1 MLVTNRLQG
10 VTAGLQGATAGR
22 LRFDAAALERRER
35 DAERELKG
43 LRRAFDLHKVYLEVG
58 AGDCA
63 LARRAAGY
71 VERVYALDV
80 SEDIMG
86 RLGGPPNLVRVV
98 HDGVRIPLP
107 EGGVDVAFS
116 RALVISQLPGIC
128 RALKDGGVYYTRS
141 DGPAA
146 ELRAAFFDA
155 GFSRLHYY
163 VNGLRIPYPLARVL
177 DDPFR
182 LAAIK

>member
-1 MLVTNRLQG
+1 MLVSSSPAA
-10 VTAGLQGATAGR
+10 V
-22 LRFDAAALERRER
+22 RFSAERHARRER
-35 DAERELKG
+35 DAERELRQ
-43 LRRAFDLHKVYLEVG
+43 LQHRLDLHSVFLELG
-58 AGDCA
+58 AGDCT
-63 LARRAAGY
+63 LARRACGY
-71 VERVYALDV
+71 VDRVYAIDV

-107 EGGVDVAFS
+107 AAVVDVAFS
-116 RALVISQLPGIC
+116 RQLVISQLPGVC
-128 RALKDGGVYYTRS
+128 HALKDGGVFTTTS
-141 DGPAA
+141 KGPAA

-155 GFSRLHYY
+155 GFSALRFY
-163 VNGLRIPYPLARVL
+163 VNAIRVPYLLARLL

>member
-1 MLVTNRLQG
+1 MLVS
-10 VTAGLQGATAGR
+10 ASPAA
-22 LRFDAAALERRER
+22 LRFSAEKYARRER
-35 DAERELKG
+35 DAERELRS
-43 LRRAFDLHKVYLEVG
+43 LRAAFDLSCVFLEIG

-63 LARRAAGY
+63 LARRAAGF
-71 VERVYALDV
+71 VERVYAVDIC
-80 SEDIMG
+80 EDTMG

-116 RALVISQLPGIC
+116 RGLVISQLPGIC
-128 RALKDGGVYYTRS
+128 RALKDGGVYYTSS

-146 ELRAAFFDA
+146 ELRATFFDA
-155 GFSRLHYY
+155 GFSRLRYY

>member
-1 MLVTNRLQG
+1 MLV
-10 VTAGLQGATAGR
+10 TAGR
-22 LRFDAAALERRER
+22 LRFDAEALERRER
-35 DAERELKG
+35 DAERELRS
-43 LRRAFDLHKVYLEVG
+43 LRRAFDLQRVFMEVG

-71 VERVYALDV
+71 VERVYALDI
-80 SEDIMG
+80 SEDAMG
-86 RLGGPPNLVRVV
+86 RLSGPPNLVRVV

-107 EGGVDVAFS
+107 EASIDVAFS
-116 RALVISQLPGIC
+116 RTLVISQLPGIC
-128 RALKDGGVYYTRS
+128 RALQDGGVYYTCS
-141 DGPAA
+141 PGPAA

-155 GFSRLHYY
+155 GFSRLRYY
-163 VNGLRIPYPLARVL
+163 ACGLRVPYLLARVL

>member
-1 MLVTNRLQG
+1 MLVSP
-10 VTAGLQGATAGR
+10 APAA
-22 LRFDAAALERRER
+22 LRFSAERLARRER
-35 DAERELKG
+35 DAERELRQ
-43 LRRAFDLHKVYLEVG
+43 LRAALDLHSVFLEIG
-58 AGDCA
+58 AGDCT

-71 VERVYALDV
+71 VERAYAIDI

-107 EGGVDVAFS
+107 EASIDVAFS
-116 RALVISQLPGIC
+116 RSLIISQLPGVC
-128 RALKDGGVYYTRS
+128 HALKDGGIYFTS
-141 DGPAA
+141 SKGPAS
-146 ELRAAFFDA
+146 ELREVFLDA
-155 GFSRLHYY
+155 GFSALRFY
-163 VNGLRIPYPLARVL
+163 VNGVRIPYLLARLL

>member
-1 MLVTNRLQG
+1 MLVSP
-10 VTAGLQGATAGR
+10 APAA
-22 LRFDAAALERRER
+22 LRFSAERLARRER
-35 DAERELKG
+35 DAERELRQ
-43 LRRAFDLHKVYLEVG
+43 LRAALDLHSVFLEIG
-58 AGDCA
+58 AGDCT

-71 VERVYALDV
+71 VERAYAIDI

-107 EGGVDVAFS
+107 EASIDVAFS
-116 RALVISQLPGIC
+116 RSLIISQLPGVC
-128 RALKDGGVYYTRS
+128 HALKDGGVYFTS
-141 DGPAA
+141 SKGPAS
-146 ELRAAFFDA
+146 ELREVFLDA
-155 GFSRLHYY
+155 GFSALRFY
-163 VNGLRIPYPLARVL
+163 VNGVRIPYLLARLL